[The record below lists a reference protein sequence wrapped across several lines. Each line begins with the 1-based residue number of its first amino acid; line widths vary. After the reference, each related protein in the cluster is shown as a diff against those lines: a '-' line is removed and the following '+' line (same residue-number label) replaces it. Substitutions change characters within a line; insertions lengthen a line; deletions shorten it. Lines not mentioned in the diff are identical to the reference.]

1 MSDKEKYMV
10 SIEYCAHC
18 NYKAQA
24 IRVADELMS
33 NYQHIID
40 QIIIKMGSG
49 GIFNVQ
55 VNGQMLFSKH
65 ELERHASEGEIIRL
79 FSEMVGSEIPVSS
92 K

>member
-1 MSDKEKYMV
+1 MPDNEKYIV

-33 NYQHIID
+33 KYQHIID
-40 QIIIKMGSG
+40 QITIIMGSG

-65 ELERHASEGEIIRL
+65 ELKRHASEGEITQL
-79 FSEMVGSEIPVSS
+79 FSEMVEPVVPVYS